1 MGGVEIHASISYNS
15 QRWPEG
21 PDSVRRVPISLDQAR
36 KQHRPV
42 SVCRCPRKAG
52 VIVVLRRES
61 IGEHQDAQLGQ
72 ALLDGIG
79 SKELS
84 STLMGLVL
92 AIPPS
97 AGIAFYDSSMERCQ
111 SGCLL
116 GPENLAYQRISSIG
130 GGRHG

>member
-1 MGGVEIHASISYNS
+1 M
-15 QRWPEG
+15 
-21 PDSVRRVPISLDQAR
+21 
-36 KQHRPV
+36 
-42 SVCRCPRKAG
+42 
-52 VIVVLRRES
+52 IVVLRRES

-79 SKELS
+79 SKELP

-92 AIPPS
+92 AIQPS
-97 AGIAFYDSSMERCQ
+97 AGIAFYDSSMECCQ
-111 SGCLL
+111 SGSLL

>member
-1 MGGVEIHASISYNS
+1 MGGVEISASMSYNS
-15 QRWPEG
+15 QRWPEC

-36 KQHRPV
+36 KQRRHV
-42 SVCRCPRKAG
+42 SVCQCPRKAG

-61 IGEHQDAQLGQ
+61 VGEHQDAQLGQ

-92 AIPPS
+92 AIQPS

-111 SGCLL
+111 SRYLL